1 MSTADLGT
9 RSQPALGEEEEEE
22 ECFSPATPVKM
33 TQRVFIFAFG
43 EREGV
48 ELEGRKYHEL
58 SVLSGEART

>member
-9 RSQPALGEEEEEE
+9 RSQPALGEEEEE